1 MSEIEVSRTVRAPV
15 ERVWEVFTDLSQAAE
30 RLSGV
35 EKIEVLNPGDFKIG
49 TTWRE
54 TRVMHGKTA
63 VEQMTVT
70 VCEPPTRYIVEAQ
83 SRGTHYK
90 SEFTFVP
97 TGDETEVTMTFGAE
111 PSGAVGKVVGAVLGG
126 FMSRNVAKTMQ
137 QDLDDLADAAEKPE

>member
-1 MSEIEVSRTVRAPV
+1 MSEIEVSRTVQAPV
-15 ERVWEVFTDLSQAAE
+15 ERVWEVFTDLSRAAE

-35 EKIEVLNPGDFKIG
+35 EKIEVLNPGEFKIG

-70 VCEPPTRYIVEAQ
+70 VCEPPSRYIVEAQ

-90 SEFTFVP
+90 SEFTFTPNGEDTV
-97 TGDETEVTMTFGAE
+97 VTMTFGVE
-111 PSGAVGKVVGAVLGG
+111 SHGPVGKVVGAVLGG
-126 FMSRNVAKTMQ
+126 LMSRTVGKTMQ
-137 QDLDDLADAAEKPE
+137 QDLDDLADVAEKPE